1 VLIGIGCFLIGLPFL
16 PVLLMTAGIT
26 FVFILLALY
35 LGYNLGSPMARTVS
49 ILNGT
54 LMMLFSF
61 YLLSVYVIGPRF

>member
-1 VLIGIGCFLIGLPFL
+1 
-16 PVLLMTAGIT
+16 
-26 FVFILLALY
+26 
-35 LGYNLGSPMARTVS
+35 MARTVS